1 MTGGEN
7 YSYFALHHNLHVS
20 GLHNVETIC
29 PVPLY
34 SNTKRLQLSMVIIT
48 SKLYSNTKIIL
59 ENILPAWWCVLHQ
72 KTSSFLIHPQFSSSR
87 ITKRGRRAGERFDE
101 EKQRQ
106 GGHISATCI
115 TVHLPLLTSR
125 DFSRGT
131 DSTNCSYSLLFLA
144 LFFTMSLRNVARSW
158 WCHRQ
163 HRSRSHR
170 QAG

>member
-72 KTSSFLIHPQFSSSR
+72 KTSSFLIHPQSSSSQ
-87 ITKRGRRAGERFDE
+87 ITETEVWKGKAKRDVQI
-101 EKQRQ
+101 KL
-106 GGHISATCI
+106 ISVLHFSLSI
-115 TVHLPLLTSR
+115 IINILQSLSPPPPLTSR

-158 WCHRQ
+158 
-163 HRSRSHR
+163 
-170 QAG
+170 